1 MSQGTKVI
9 LTPEQ
14 LQWLRDHFR
23 DTKNRDIAEHLGCGE
38 TTIHR
43 LARKMGLTKDPE
55 FRAECQQG
63 AADAAQKWW
72 RTTGQY
78 LPRKGLPEHL
88 RQYQF
93 QAGEKPWMRCGDE
106 KWKEAV
112 RTGSEKRAKTF
123 REEKARRYFGLPQ
136 RTRLRVAKQ
145 PREKICARW
154 YLKKHGYIIDDTN
167 CVAYWTEDTK
177 RCPRLEAAPR
187 RYYYFKP
194 IK

>member
-1 MSQGTKVI
+1 MSQGTKVV
-9 LTPEQ
+9 LTPDQ

-43 LARKMGLTKDPE
+43 LAREMGLTKDPK

-78 LPRKGLPEHL
+78 LPRKCLPEHL

-106 KWKEAV
+106 K
-112 RTGSEKRAKTF
+112 
-123 REEKARRYFGLPQ
+123 
-136 RTRLRVAKQ
+136 
-145 PREKICARW
+145 
-154 YLKKHGYIIDDTN
+154 
-167 CVAYWTEDTK
+167 
-177 RCPRLEAAPR
+177 
-187 RYYYFKP
+187 
-194 IK
+194 